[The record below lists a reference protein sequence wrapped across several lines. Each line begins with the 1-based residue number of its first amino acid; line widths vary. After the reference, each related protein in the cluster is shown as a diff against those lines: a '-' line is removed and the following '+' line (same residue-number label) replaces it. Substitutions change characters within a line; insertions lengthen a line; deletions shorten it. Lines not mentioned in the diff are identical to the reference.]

1 MAIGAEL
8 AGGGDG
14 LRAAEA
20 ERFGS
25 NLGSKRGSYLA
36 ILARGGPSAA
46 ADALE
51 EGGGGGGCCGC
62 SGGD

>member
-36 ILARGGPSAA
+36 ILARGGPRPRPRAEA
-46 ADALE
+46 HDA
-51 EGGGGGGCCGC
+51 GGGGGCGC